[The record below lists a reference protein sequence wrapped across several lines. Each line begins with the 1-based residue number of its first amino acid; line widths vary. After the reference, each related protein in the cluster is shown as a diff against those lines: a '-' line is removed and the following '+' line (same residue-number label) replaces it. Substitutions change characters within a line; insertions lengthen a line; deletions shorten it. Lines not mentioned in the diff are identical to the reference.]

1 MSLSTMGLRRDRLHL
16 LRLAMGLVLGGGQD
30 SELPPLGSG
39 QGPMTPPA
47 QLCRGE
53 ARVHVSWGRPQAA
66 HRLPPALSPD
76 AARHPHGKKAQAP
89 WRSRQS
95 ALSPTHQPAR
105 EQRRGRQE
113 WGTAIPNR
121 GEGDDV
127 TVKTPVRRV

>member
-1 MSLSTMGLRRDRLHL
+1 M
-16 LRLAMGLVLGGGQD
+16 
-30 SELPPLGSG
+30 
-39 QGPMTPPA
+39 
-47 QLCRGE
+47 
-53 ARVHVSWGRPQAA
+53 HVSWARPRAG

-76 AARHPHGKKAQAP
+76 AAQHPHCKKAQTP

-95 ALSPTHQPAR
+95 ALSPTYQQVR

-121 GEGDDV
+121 GEGEDV